1 MVKGAGKDK
10 AGKKQ
15 TRARKANPY
24 ICFVKEQRP
33 GLVKSQPQLQPKE
46 IMKKI
51 GEMWR
56 LLSDDQKAKYQ
67 KMAKDQDEKN
77 GILPDAEWRNVVF
90 KC

>member
-1 MVKGAGKDK
+1 MTKGADKNK

-15 TRARKANPY
+15 SRPRKANPY

-56 LLSDDQKAKYQ
+56 CLSDAEKAKYQ
-67 KMAKDQDEKN
+67 AQAKEVDKKN
-77 GILPDAEWRNVVF
+77 GVTSESD
-90 KC
+90 

>member
-1 MVKGAGKDK
+1 MAKSGDKKKGGK
-10 AGKKQ
+10 A
-15 TRARKANPY
+15 TRGARKCNPY

-56 LLSDDQKAKYQ
+56 CLSDADKNKYQ
-67 KMAKDQDEKN
+67 EMAKVEDKKN
-77 GILPDAEWRNVVF
+77 GIPDDQ
-90 KC
+90 